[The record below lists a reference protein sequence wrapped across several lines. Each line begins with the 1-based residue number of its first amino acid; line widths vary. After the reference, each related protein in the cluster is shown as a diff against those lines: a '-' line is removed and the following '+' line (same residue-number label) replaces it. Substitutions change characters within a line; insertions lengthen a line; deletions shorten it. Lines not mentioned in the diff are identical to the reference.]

1 MNIKVNNISVNRSG
15 QQVLTDL
22 SFDLSDGHILSVMGK
37 SGCGKTTLLR
47 VIAGLG
53 TADSGTVCIGD
64 RDVTNMPPQLRG
76 AVYLYQEALLFPH
89 LNVLENLAFGL
100 KIHGEDKKS
109 AEMKAWNMLE
119 QLDLTPHARK
129 NSEQLSGGQRQRV
142 AFGRALLVGP
152 AVLLLDEPFSNLDSE
167 TRSAMQELY
176 RKLAQERGTTTI
188 FVTHDLKEAV
198 IMGNRL
204 SYMEDGKLY
213 VYEDLNAFADDPRT
227 GMQREIGF
235 WQSLDKK

>member
-64 RDVTNMPPQLRG
+64 RDVTNMAPQLRG

-100 KIHGEDKKS
+100 KIRGEDKKS

-129 NSEQLSGGQRQRV
+129 NSEQL
-142 AFGRALLVGP
+142 
-152 AVLLLDEPFSNLDSE
+152 
-167 TRSAMQELY
+167 
-176 RKLAQERGTTTI
+176 
-188 FVTHDLKEAV
+188 
-198 IMGNRL
+198 
-204 SYMEDGKLY
+204 
-213 VYEDLNAFADDPRT
+213 
-227 GMQREIGF
+227 
-235 WQSLDKK
+235 